1 MNWIKSIPVFILI
14 SSGTLLA
21 QNRPET
27 VNNSS
32 MMDIQLPSEAIREHR
47 IFYVAAAKTTLEL
60 EATPK
65 QVVISDVE
73 VLTYANQSGD
83 KEDAKKWI
91 ENVEKSLSDNQYQI
105 SRSASDPL
113 FSWLSKDG
121 LYYLMY
127 ANAGKKEAAVYFGV
141 ADKLPDVLNNT
152 PQSDVT
158 SESRTSNNDYQSV
171 SPQNTQH
178 DANISND
185 TPIKSSDKFPSELI
199 GAWGNLAGAKVNWRD
214 ESTGYMLVSGVSKGY
229 GLELKAD
236 GTFLHTT
243 VVTSGRPN
251 YRVFVS
257 TSGTWSVM
265 ENQLILNPQDRHY
278 RKWEN
283 EIIMTDEHSVP
294 KQYTMFW
301 MLKSNEITGKECLYI
316 KYEQQ
321 QEQYDEL
328 CKE

>member
-1 MNWIKSIPVFILI
+1 MKWIKSIPVLILI
-14 SSGTLLA
+14 SSGPLTA
-21 QNRPET
+21 QYRPES
-27 VNNSS
+27 VNISS
-32 MMDIQLPSEAIREHR
+32 LMDIELPTEAIREHK

-60 EATPK
+60 EAAPQ
-65 QVVISDVE
+65 QVNISDVE
-73 VLTYANQSGD
+73 VLTYVNQSGN

-91 ENVEKSLSDNQYQI
+91 ENVEKSLSDKRYQI
-105 SRSASDPL
+105 SRSVSDPS

-127 ANAGKKEAAVYFGV
+127 ADAGKKEAVVYFGV
-141 ADKLPDVLNNT
+141 ADKLPDVLNT
-152 PQSDVT
+152 APPSDV
-158 SESRTSNNDYQSV
+158 SSQNRTSK
-171 SPQNTQH
+171 NTQH
-178 DANISND
+178 KTIVSKE
-185 TPIKSSDKFPSELI
+185 TPIEASDNIPFELV
-199 GAWGNLAGAKVNWRD
+199 GEWGNLVGARVNWRD

-229 GLELKAD
+229 GLELRAD

-257 TSGTWSVM
+257 TSGTWSAS
-265 ENQLILNPQDRHY
+265 ENQLIFNPQDRHY

-294 KQYTMFW
+294 KQYSLFW
-301 MLKSNEITGKECLYI
+301 TLKSNEITGKECLYI
-316 KYEQQ
+316 KYDPQ
-321 QEQYDEL
+321 QEQWDEL